1 MKLLTFIKQNLPT
14 LFLLLNSCVALFYQ
28 SMFLKDR
35 LCDLKEEPWRCSD
48 GSCPIIQTVFEIAF
62 FITDIYAI
70 IIGLYFI
77 TRRPSLSQLLF
88 LLPVTFILCI
98 SPFTI

>member
-14 LFLLLNSCVALFYQ
+14 LILLLNSCIALFYQ
-28 SMFLKDR
+28 SLLLKYR
-35 LCDLKEEPWRCSD
+35 LCDLKEDAWGC
-48 GSCPIIQTVFEIAF
+48 GGASCPMIHTVFEIAF
-62 FITDIYAI
+62 FITDIYAV

-98 SPFTI
+98 IPFTN